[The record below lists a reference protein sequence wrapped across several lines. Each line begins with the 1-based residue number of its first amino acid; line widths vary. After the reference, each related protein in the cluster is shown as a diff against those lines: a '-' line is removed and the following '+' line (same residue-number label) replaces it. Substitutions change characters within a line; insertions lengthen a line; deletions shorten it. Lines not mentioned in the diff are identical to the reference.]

1 MDWSGSWTAFLLL
14 FSRALSSLL
23 FSSLSSSLLLLF
35 LASARPLSLSSG
47 PPLPA
52 TLCLSWPSRLSSPV
66 ALYPTPLIHRRLS
79 SFFLL
84 VLPPFPVVYSP
95 QYLSHLPP
103 PPPSVLHLQV
113 PPARLDSPLVR
124 VYHGLRRLSQSPVL
138 FIHYAHA
145 TGSSSPPLN
154 RSKGFVLVLLSL
166 LLSLDYK
173 RI

>member
-1 MDWSGSWTAFLLL
+1 MTTGTLGPGPKYQPILCISFTMVI
-14 FSRALSSLL
+14 FSREGEEMGIPHEISLVLGGWRIRHINTSGLGARTWTGRDPGRLSCFFSLALFLL

-103 PPPSVLHLQV
+103 PPL
-113 PPARLDSPLVR
+113 RCCTCRSPR
-124 VYHGLRRLSQSPVL
+124 P
-138 FIHYAHA
+138 
-145 TGSSSPPLN
+145 
-154 RSKGFVLVLLSL
+154 
-166 LLSLDYK
+166 D
-173 RI
+173 